1 MSGIGSSVSEESR
14 AIDLIH
20 MQRRAGDREVI
31 RDGWDPRTGQSTHNR
46 GRNMLTAVRSV
57 YLHFG

>member
-1 MSGIGSSVSEESR
+1 
-14 AIDLIH
+14 